1 MDGILKINIV
11 VVLVAVRS
19 FSYANMELVVR
30 GAGGAVLRGCDLPSD
45 GMSGGSERRIK

>member
-19 FSYANMELVVR
+19 FSYANMELVIR
-30 GAGGAVLRGCDLPSD
+30 GARGAVLRGCGLPSD
-45 GMSGGSERRIK
+45 GMSGRWKREAN